1 MPKEVIM
8 PALGM
13 AQDEGVLLRWL
24 KREGEMV
31 QAGEPLME
39 VATDKVDVQVEAP
52 ASGLLTAV
60 TAREGDEIPVGQVI
74 GLIAAE
80 GEELPDPAAA
90 EQADEPVV
98 SPSSESRASHE
109 REASVGARG
118 GALLSMSPVAARMA
132 AEHGIDPAEVPAVG
146 GRVSKED
153 VEAHI
158 RSVGSGESNESQV
171 RGGCG
176 RDSSDRTLASP
187 KARRLARERGIEL
200 ASLVGSGPEG
210 AVLAADV
217 PLTAQPQPAPTELV
231 APDREPDRQAVS
243 RMWQIMA
250 QRLTESWTSA
260 PHFYLV
266 REVDAAQLMSW
277 RDLRTAGERTAGL
290 RAGERR
296 EKGQGCG
303 RKGSS
308 LTPHSSSLTPLKI
321 TYTDLLTK
329 LAALSLA
336 RFPRLNSF
344 WQDGAIVT
352 NPDISVGLAIA
363 VEEGLLVPVV
373 HNADRLPV
381 ADIAARRADLVAR
394 ANSGGLAP
402 HDFAGGTF
410 TISNL
415 GMYGVDAFNA
425 IVNPPQAAI
434 LAVGR
439 IADRV
444 VAVEGQPA
452 VRPMMTLTLSC
463 DHRAVDGVRAAQF
476 LDALAGLIE
485 EPLRAL

>member
-13 AQDEGVLLRWL
+13 AQDEGILLRWL
-24 KREGEMV
+24 KKEGEMV

-52 ASGLLTAV
+52 ATGMLTAV
-60 TAREGDEIPVGQVI
+60 TAQEGDEIPVGQVI

-80 GEELPDPAAA
+80 GEELPVRSTPAQAAA
-90 EQADEPVV
+90 KTDGPVA
-98 SPSSESRASHE
+98 SPSPESRAS
-109 REASVGARG
+109 
-118 GALLSMSPVAARMA
+118 SPVAARIA
-132 AEHGIDPAEVPAVG
+132 AEHGIDLSEVPAVG
-146 GRVSKED
+146 GRISKED

-158 RSVGSGESNESQV
+158 RSVGSGARV
-171 RGGCG
+171 
-176 RDSSDRTLASP
+176 LASP

-200 ASLVGSGPEG
+200 ASLAGSGPQG

-217 PLTAQPQPAPTELV
+217 PLAAAETPAAPAIREVEQQP
-231 APDREPDRQAVS
+231 VS

-250 QRLTESWTSA
+250 QRLTESWNSA

-266 REVDAAQLMSW
+266 REVDAGQLMNW
-277 RDLRTAGERTAGL
+277 RSLVAGDAADG
-290 RAGERR
+290 A
-296 EKGQGCG
+296 
-303 RKGSS
+303 
-308 LTPHSSSLTPLKI
+308 KI

-336 RFPRLNSF
+336 RFPRLNAS

-352 NPDISVGLAIA
+352 NPDINIGLAIA
-363 VEEGLLVPVV
+363 VEAGLLVPVV
-373 HNADRLPV
+373 HHADRLPV
-381 ADIAARRADLVAR
+381 EDIAARRAELVAG
-394 ANSGGLAP
+394 ANNGRLQP
-402 HDFAGGTF
+402 DDFAGGTF

-444 VAVEGQPA
+444 VAVDGQPA

-476 LDALAGLIE
+476 LNALVGLIE

>member
-1 MPKEVIM
+1 MAKEVIM

-24 KREGEMV
+24 KKEGEMV
-31 QAGEPLME
+31 TAGEPLME

-60 TAREGDEIPVGQVI
+60 TAKEGDEIPVGQVI
-74 GLIAAE
+74 AQIAAE
-80 GEELPDPAAA
+80 GEEVPSPQQASDPQEAAA
-90 EQADEPVV
+90 EDKPADPPL
-98 SPSSESRASHE
+98 PS
-109 REASVGARG
+109 
-118 GALLSMSPVAARMA
+118 SPVAARIA
-132 AEHGIDPAEVPAVG
+132 AEHGVDLSQVSAAG
-146 GRVSKED
+146 GRISKED

-158 RSVGSGESNESQV
+158 RAAGSGSRV
-171 RGGCG
+171 
-176 RDSSDRTLASP
+176 LASP
-187 KARRLARERGIEL
+187 KARRLARERGIDL
-200 ASLVGSGPEG
+200 ATLVGHGPEG

-217 PLTAQPQPAPTELV
+217 PMVADSQAEILPQPVPEVAATTDRAP
-231 APDREPDRQAVS
+231 AMEPETQSVS

-250 QRLTESWTSA
+250 QRLTDSWTSV

-266 REVDAAQLMSW
+266 RDVSAAQLMNW
-277 RDLRTAGERTAGL
+277 RTLLAAGAADG
-290 RAGERR
+290 A
-296 EKGQGCG
+296 
-303 RKGSS
+303 
-308 LTPHSSSLTPLKI
+308 KI
-321 TYTDLLTK
+321 TYTDMLTK
-329 LAALSLA
+329 LSALSLA

-344 WQDGAIVT
+344 WDDGKIVT
-352 NPDISVGLAIA
+352 NPDINVGLAIA
-363 VEEGLLVPVV
+363 VEDGLLVPVV
-373 HNADRLPV
+373 HSADRLRV
-381 ADIAARRADLVAR
+381 DEIAARRADLVGR
-394 ANSGGLAP
+394 ANSGGLVP
-402 HDFAGGTF
+402 NDFADGTF

-444 VAVEGQPA
+444 VAENGQPV

-476 LDALAGLIE
+476 LDALVGMIE

>member
-13 AQDEGVLLRWL
+13 AQDEGILLRWL
-24 KREGEMV
+24 KKEGEMV

-52 ASGLLTAV
+52 ATGMLTAV
-60 TAREGDEIPVGQVI
+60 TAQEGDEIPVGQVI

-80 GEELPDPAAA
+80 GEELPVRSTPAQAAA
-90 EQADEPVV
+90 KTDGPVA
-98 SPSSESRASHE
+98 SPSPESRAS
-109 REASVGARG
+109 
-118 GALLSMSPVAARMA
+118 SPVAARIA
-132 AEHGIDPAEVPAVG
+132 AEHGIDLSEVPAVG
-146 GRVSKED
+146 GRISKED

-158 RSVGSGESNESQV
+158 RSVGSGARV
-171 RGGCG
+171 
-176 RDSSDRTLASP
+176 LASP

-200 ASLVGSGPEG
+200 ASLAGSGPQG

-217 PLTAQPQPAPTELV
+217 PLAAAETPAAPAIREVEQQP
-231 APDREPDRQAVS
+231 VS

-250 QRLTESWTSA
+250 QRLTESWNSA

-266 REVDAAQLMSW
+266 REVDAGQLMNW
-277 RDLRTAGERTAGL
+277 RSLVAGDAADG
-290 RAGERR
+290 A
-296 EKGQGCG
+296 
-303 RKGSS
+303 
-308 LTPHSSSLTPLKI
+308 KI

-336 RFPRLNSF
+336 RFPRLNAS

-352 NPDISVGLAIA
+352 NPDINIGLAIA
-363 VEEGLLVPVV
+363 VEAGLLVPVV

-381 ADIAARRADLVAR
+381 EDIAVRRADLVAG
-394 ANSGGLAP
+394 ANNGRLQP
-402 HDFAGGTF
+402 DDFAGGTF

-434 LAVGR
+434 LAVAR
-439 IADRV
+439 ITDRV
-444 VAVEGQPA
+444 VAVDGQPA
-452 VRPMMTLTLSC
+452 VRPMLTLTLSC
-463 DHRAVDGVRAAQF
+463 DHRAVDGVMAAQF
-476 LDALAGLIE
+476 LDALAALIE

>member
-1 MPKEVIM
+1 MAKEVIM

-13 AQDEGVLLRWL
+13 AQDEGVLLRWF
-24 KREGEMV
+24 KKEGEMV
-31 QAGEPLME
+31 TAGEPLME
-39 VATDKVDVQVEAP
+39 VATDKVDVQVDAP

-60 TAREGDEIPVGQVI
+60 TAKEGDEIPVGQVI
-74 GLIAAE
+74 AQIAAE
-80 GEELPDPAAA
+80 GEELPAPQQASDP
-90 EQADEPVV
+90 V
-98 SPSSESRASHE
+98 
-109 REASVGARG
+109 EASAGDRPVDPP
-118 GALLSMSPVAARMA
+118 LPSSPVAARIA
-132 AEHGIDPAEVPAVG
+132 AEHGINLAEVSAAG
-146 GRVSKED
+146 GRISKED

-158 RSVGSGESNESQV
+158 RAADSGARV
-171 RGGCG
+171 
-176 RDSSDRTLASP
+176 LASP
-187 KARRLARERGIEL
+187 KARRLARERGIDL
-200 ASLVGSGPEG
+200 ATLVGNGPEG

-217 PLTAQPQPAPTELV
+217 PQTAQPQIESLPQPVPEVAATTDRAPA
-231 APDREPDRQAVS
+231 AMEPETQTVS

-250 QRLTESWTSA
+250 QRLTESWTSV

-266 REVDAAQLMSW
+266 REVNVAQLINW
-277 RDLRTAGERTAGL
+277 RTLLSTGAANGA
-290 RAGERR
+290 
-296 EKGQGCG
+296 
-303 RKGSS
+303 
-308 LTPHSSSLTPLKI
+308 KI
-321 TYTDLLTK
+321 TYTDMLTK

-344 WQDGAIVT
+344 WDDGKIVT
-352 NPDISVGLAIA
+352 NPDINVGLAIA

-373 HNADRLPV
+373 HSADRLRV
-381 ADIAARRADLVAR
+381 DEIAARRADLVAR
-394 ANSGGLAP
+394 ANSAGLLP
-402 HDFAGGTF
+402 DDFAGGTF

-444 VAVEGQPA
+444 VAENGQPA

-476 LDALAGLIE
+476 LDALVGMIE

>member
-24 KREGEMV
+24 KKEGEMV
-31 QAGEPLME
+31 TAGEPLME

-52 ASGLLTAV
+52 ASGTLTAV
-60 TAREGDEIPVGQVI
+60 TAQEGDEIPVGQVI
-74 GLIAAE
+74 AQIAAE
-80 GEELPDPAAA
+80 GEELPPAPPAAEPEDA
-90 EQADEPVV
+90 PDE
-98 SPSSESRASHE
+98 
-109 REASVGARG
+109 EASVSSS
-118 GALLSMSPVAARMA
+118 LPSSPVAARIA
-132 AEHGIDPAEVPAVG
+132 AEHGVDLANVQAAG
-146 GRVSKED
+146 GRISKED

-158 RSVGSGESNESQV
+158 RSLSTGPRV
-171 RGGCG
+171 
-176 RDSSDRTLASP
+176 LASP
-187 KARRLARERGIEL
+187 KARRLARERGVDL
-200 ASLVGSGPEG
+200 ASLAGSGPEG

-217 PLTAQPQPAPTELV
+217 PLSAQPVPV
-231 APDREPDRQAVS
+231 APLAERPPSAVEPETQPVS

-250 QRLTESWTSA
+250 DRLTASWTSV

-266 REVDAAQLMSW
+266 REVNADQLINWRTILSSGAA
-277 RDLRTAGERTAGL
+277 DGA
-290 RAGERR
+290 
-296 EKGQGCG
+296 
-303 RKGSS
+303 
-308 LTPHSSSLTPLKI
+308 KI

-336 RFPRLNSF
+336 RFPRLNAF
-344 WQDGAIVT
+344 WDDGKIVT
-352 NPDISVGLAIA
+352 NPEINVGLAIA
-363 VEEGLLVPVV
+363 VEDGLLVPVV
-373 HNADRLPV
+373 HNADRLRV
-381 ADIAARRADLVAR
+381 EEIAAHRADLVAR
-394 ANSGGLAP
+394 AGSGGLTA
-402 HDFAGGTF
+402 DNFASGTF

-444 VAVEGQPA
+444 VAVDGQPA

-476 LDALAGLIE
+476 FDALIGMIE

>member
-13 AQDEGVLLRWL
+13 AQDEGILLRWL
-24 KREGEMV
+24 KKEGEMV

-52 ASGLLTAV
+52 ATGMLTAV
-60 TAREGDEIPVGQVI
+60 TAQEGDEIPVGQVI

-80 GEELPDPAAA
+80 GEELPVRSTPAQAAA
-90 EQADEPVV
+90 KTDGPVA
-98 SPSSESRASHE
+98 SPSPESRAS
-109 REASVGARG
+109 
-118 GALLSMSPVAARMA
+118 SPVAARIA
-132 AEHGIDPAEVPAVG
+132 AEHGIDLSEVPAVG
-146 GRVSKED
+146 GRISKED

-158 RSVGSGESNESQV
+158 RSVGSGARV
-171 RGGCG
+171 
-176 RDSSDRTLASP
+176 LASP

-200 ASLVGSGPEG
+200 ASLAGSGPQG

-217 PLTAQPQPAPTELV
+217 PLAAAETPAAPAIREVEHQP
-231 APDREPDRQAVS
+231 VS

-250 QRLTESWTSA
+250 QRLTESWNSA

-266 REVDAAQLMSW
+266 REVDAGQLMNW
-277 RDLRTAGERTAGL
+277 R
-290 RAGERR
+290 
-296 EKGQGCG
+296 
-303 RKGSS
+303 S
-308 LTPHSSSLTPLKI
+308 LVGGDAADGAKI

-336 RFPRLNSF
+336 RFPRLNAS

-352 NPDISVGLAIA
+352 NPDINIGLAIA
-363 VEEGLLVPVV
+363 VEAGLLVPVV
-373 HNADRLPV
+373 HHADRLPV
-381 ADIAARRADLVAR
+381 EDIAARRADLVAG
-394 ANSGGLAP
+394 ANSGRLQP
-402 HDFAGGTF
+402 DDFAGGTF

-444 VAVEGQPA
+444 VAVDGQPA

-476 LDALAGLIE
+476 LNALVGLIE

>member
-24 KREGEMV
+24 KKEGEMV
-31 QAGEPLME
+31 TAGEPLME

-60 TAREGDEIPVGQVI
+60 TAQEGDEIPVGQVI

-80 GEELPDPAAA
+80 GEELPAAP
-90 EQADEPVV
+90 QAADSKAAPTEEP
-98 SPSSESRASHE
+98 
-109 REASVGARG
+109 G
-118 GALLSMSPVAARMA
+118 GASSLPSSPVAARIA
-132 AEHGIDPAEVPAVG
+132 AEHGIDLANVQASG
-146 GRVSKED
+146 GRISKED

-158 RSVGSGESNESQV
+158 RSASSAGSGKRV
-171 RGGCG
+171 
-176 RDSSDRTLASP
+176 LASP
-187 KARRLARERGIEL
+187 KARRLAQERGIDL
-200 ASLVGSGPEG
+200 ASLVGSGPGG

-217 PLTAQPQPAPTELV
+217 PQSAQPVPVAPPIAEPAPSAV
-231 APDREPDRQAVS
+231 EPETQPVS

-250 QRLTESWTSA
+250 ERLTASWNSV

-266 REVDAAQLMSW
+266 REVNADQLMHW
-277 RDLRTAGERTAGL
+277 RTVLSS
-290 RAGERR
+290 
-296 EKGQGCG
+296 
-303 RKGSS
+303 GSS
-308 LTPHSSSLTPLKI
+308 DGAKI

-344 WQDGAIVT
+344 WDDGKIVT
-352 NPDISVGLAIA
+352 NPDINVGLAVA
-363 VEEGLLVPVV
+363 VEDGLLVPVV
-373 HNADRLPV
+373 HNADRLRV
-381 ADIAARRADLVAR
+381 EEIAARRADLVAR
-394 ANSGGLAP
+394 AGSGGLTP
-402 HDFAGGTF
+402 DDFSGGTF

-415 GMYGVDAFNA
+415 GMFGVDAFNA

-444 VAVEGQPA
+444 VAVDGQPA
-452 VRPMMTLTLSC
+452 VRPMTTLTLSC

-476 LDALAGLIE
+476 LDALVGMIE

>member
-13 AQDEGVLLRWL
+13 AQDEGILLRWL
-24 KREGEMV
+24 KKEGEMV

-52 ASGLLTAV
+52 ATGMLTAV
-60 TAREGDEIPVGQVI
+60 TAQEGDEIPVGQVI

-80 GEELPDPAAA
+80 GEELPVRSTPAQAAA
-90 EQADEPVV
+90 KTDGPVA
-98 SPSSESRASHE
+98 SPSPESRAS
-109 REASVGARG
+109 
-118 GALLSMSPVAARMA
+118 SPVAARIA
-132 AEHGIDPAEVPAVG
+132 AEHGIDLSEVPAVG
-146 GRVSKED
+146 GRISKED

-158 RSVGSGESNESQV
+158 RSVGSGARV
-171 RGGCG
+171 
-176 RDSSDRTLASP
+176 LASP

-200 ASLVGSGPEG
+200 ASLAGSGPQG

-217 PLTAQPQPAPTELV
+217 PLAAAETPAAPAIREVEQQP
-231 APDREPDRQAVS
+231 VS

-250 QRLTESWTSA
+250 QRLTESWNSA

-266 REVDAAQLMSW
+266 REVDAGQLMNW
-277 RDLRTAGERTAGL
+277 RSLVAGDAADG
-290 RAGERR
+290 A
-296 EKGQGCG
+296 
-303 RKGSS
+303 
-308 LTPHSSSLTPLKI
+308 KI

-336 RFPRLNSF
+336 RFPRLNAS

-352 NPDISVGLAIA
+352 NPDINIGLAIA
-363 VEEGLLVPVV
+363 VEAGLLVPVV

-381 ADIAARRADLVAR
+381 EDIAVRRADLVAG
-394 ANSGGLAP
+394 ANNGRLQP
-402 HDFAGGTF
+402 DDFAGGTF

-444 VAVEGQPA
+444 VAVDGQPA

-476 LDALAGLIE
+476 LDALVGMIE

>member
-13 AQDEGVLLRWL
+13 AQDEGILLRWL
-24 KREGEMV
+24 KKEGEMV

-52 ASGLLTAV
+52 ATGMLTAV
-60 TAREGDEIPVGQVI
+60 TAQEGDEIPVGQVI

-80 GEELPDPAAA
+80 GEELPVRSTPAQAAA
-90 EQADEPVV
+90 KTDGPVA
-98 SPSSESRASHE
+98 SPSPESRAS
-109 REASVGARG
+109 
-118 GALLSMSPVAARMA
+118 SPVAARIA
-132 AEHGIDPAEVPAVG
+132 AEHGIDLSEVPAVG
-146 GRVSKED
+146 GRISKED

-158 RSVGSGESNESQV
+158 RSVGSGARV
-171 RGGCG
+171 
-176 RDSSDRTLASP
+176 LASP

-200 ASLVGSGPEG
+200 ASLAGSGPQG

-217 PLTAQPQPAPTELV
+217 PLAAAETPAAPAIREVEHQP
-231 APDREPDRQAVS
+231 VS

-250 QRLTESWTSA
+250 QRLTESWNSA

-266 REVDAAQLMSW
+266 REVDAGQLMNW
-277 RDLRTAGERTAGL
+277 R
-290 RAGERR
+290 
-296 EKGQGCG
+296 
-303 RKGSS
+303 S
-308 LTPHSSSLTPLKI
+308 LVGGDAADGAKI

-336 RFPRLNSF
+336 RFPRLNAS

-352 NPDISVGLAIA
+352 NPDINIGLAIA
-363 VEEGLLVPVV
+363 VEAGLLVPVV
-373 HNADRLPV
+373 HHADRLPV
-381 ADIAARRADLVAR
+381 EDIAARRADLVAG
-394 ANSGGLAP
+394 ANNGRLQP
-402 HDFAGGTF
+402 DDFAGGTF

-444 VAVEGQPA
+444 VAVDGQPA
-452 VRPMMTLTLSC
+452 VR
-463 DHRAVDGVRAAQF
+463 R
-476 LDALAGLIE
+476 
-485 EPLRAL
+485 

>member
-1 MPKEVIM
+1 M

-24 KREGEMV
+24 KKEGEMV

-52 ASGLLTAV
+52 ASGVLTAV
-60 TAREGDEIPVGQVI
+60 TAQEGDEIPVGQVM

-80 GEELPDPAAA
+80 GEELPAPSAPA
-90 EQADEPVV
+90 QATDKPDETVV
-98 SPSSESRASHE
+98 APPSESRAS
-109 REASVGARG
+109 
-118 GALLSMSPVAARMA
+118 SPVAARMA
-132 AEHGIDPAEVPAVG
+132 AEHGIDLSEVAAVG
-146 GRVSKED
+146 ERISKED
-153 VEAHI
+153 VEVHI
-158 RSVGSGESNESQV
+158 RSVDSG
-171 RGGCG
+171 G
-176 RDSSDRTLASP
+176 RVLASP

-200 ASLVGSGPEG
+200 ASLVGSGPQG

-217 PLTAQPQPAPTELV
+217 PLTAPQPQAAPTAVSDTPAQLDGALAE
-231 APDREPDRQAVS
+231 REPEQPTVS
-243 RMWQIMA
+243 RIWRIMA
-250 QRLTESWTSA
+250 QRLTESWTSV

-266 REVDAAQLMSW
+266 REVHVAQLMNW
-277 RDLRTAGERTAGL
+277 RDLLASDAAGGA
-290 RAGERR
+290 
-296 EKGQGCG
+296 
-303 RKGSS
+303 
-308 LTPHSSSLTPLKI
+308 KI

-344 WQDGAIVT
+344 WRDGAIIT
-352 NPDISVGLAIA
+352 NADANIGLAIA
-363 VEEGLLVPVV
+363 VEDGLLVPVV
-373 HNADRLPV
+373 HNADRLRV
-381 ADIAARRADLVAR
+381 DDIAVRRADLVAR
-394 ANSGGLAP
+394 ANSGGLLP
-402 HDFAGGTF
+402 DDFAGGTF

-444 VAVEGQPA
+444 VAVDGQPA

-476 LDALAGLIE
+476 LDALAGMIE

>member
-31 QAGEPLME
+31 EAGEPLME

-52 ASGLLTAV
+52 ASGVLTAV
-60 TAREGDEIPVGQVI
+60 TAQEGDEIPVGQVI

-80 GEELPDPAAA
+80 GEELPPAAPPTPTGDTP
-90 EQADEPVV
+90 DESTAAP
-98 SPSSESRASHE
+98 PAESRPS
-109 REASVGARG
+109 
-118 GALLSMSPVAARMA
+118 SPVAARMA
-132 AEHGIDPAEVPAVG
+132 AEHGIDLSQ
-146 GRVSKED
+146 VSSSGERISRED
-153 VEAHI
+153 VEAHL
-158 RSVGSGESNESQV
+158 RSAASVGRV
-171 RGGCG
+171 
-176 RDSSDRTLASP
+176 LASP
-187 KARRLARERGIEL
+187 KARRLARERGVDL
-200 ASLVGSGPEG
+200 ASLAGSGPEG

-217 PLTAQPQPAPTELV
+217 PLEAQPVPSAPQPVPVLA
-231 APDREPDRQAVS
+231 QAEQQPVS

-250 QRLTESWTSA
+250 QRLTESWNSV

-266 REVDAAQLMSW
+266 REVDAGQLLSW
-277 RDLRTAGERTAGL
+277 RDLLAAG
-290 RAGERR
+290 GEGAA
-296 EKGQGCG
+296 KV
-303 RKGSS
+303 
-308 LTPHSSSLTPLKI
+308 TF
-321 TYTDLLTK
+321 TDLLTK

-336 RFPRLNSF
+336 AHPRLNSF
-344 WQDGAIVT
+344 WQDGAILT
-352 NPDISVGLAIA
+352 NPDVNVGLAVA

-373 HNADRLPV
+373 HNADQLRV
-381 ADIAARRADLVAR
+381 EEIAVRRADLVAR
-394 ANSGGLAP
+394 AGQGALQPN
-402 HDFAGGTF
+402 DFAGGTF

-415 GMYGVDAFNA
+415 GMFGVDAFNA

-444 VAVEGQPA
+444 VAVDGQPA

-476 LDALAGLIE
+476 LDALVGLIE

>member
-13 AQDEGVLLRWL
+13 AQDQGVLLRWL
-24 KREGEMV
+24 KKEGEMV
-31 QAGEPLME
+31 TAGEPLME
-39 VATDKVDVQVEAP
+39 VATDKVDVQVDAP

-60 TAREGDEIPVGQVI
+60 TAQEGDEIPVGQVI

-80 GEELPDPAAA
+80 GEELPAVQG
-90 EQADEPVV
+90 ER
-98 SPSSESRASHE
+98 SPKDAPESEKS
-109 REASVGARG
+109 G
-118 GALLSMSPVAARMA
+118 GPPLPSSPVAARIA
-132 AEHGIDPAEVPAVG
+132 AEHGIDLANVQAAG
-146 GRVSKED
+146 GRISKED

-158 RSVGSGESNESQV
+158 RSANSGSRV
-171 RGGCG
+171 
-176 RDSSDRTLASP
+176 LASP

-200 ASLVGSGPEG
+200 ATLVGSGPEG

-217 PLTAQPQPAPTELV
+217 PLAAQPQAESIPQPIPATAYS
-231 APDREPDRQAVS
+231 APAAREPEQQTVS

-250 QRLTESWTSA
+250 QRLTESWTSV

-266 REVDAAQLMSW
+266 REVNVAQLINW
-277 RDLRTAGERTAGL
+277 RTLLSTDPASGA
-290 RAGERR
+290 
-296 EKGQGCG
+296 
-303 RKGSS
+303 
-308 LTPHSSSLTPLKI
+308 KI
-321 TYTDLLTK
+321 TYTDMLTK

-344 WQDGAIVT
+344 WDDGKIVT
-352 NPDISVGLAIA
+352 NPDINVGLAIA
-363 VEEGLLVPVV
+363 VEDGLLVPVV
-373 HNADRLPV
+373 HSADRLRV
-381 ADIAARRADLVAR
+381 DEIAARRADLVAR
-394 ANSGGLAP
+394 ANGAALLP
-402 HDFAGGTF
+402 DDFAGGTF

-444 VAVEGQPA
+444 VAVDGQPA

-476 LDALAGLIE
+476 LDALVGMIE

>member
-1 MPKEVIM
+1 MAKEVIM

-13 AQDEGVLLRWL
+13 AQDEGVLLRWF
-24 KREGEMV
+24 KKEGEMV
-31 QAGEPLME
+31 TAGEPLME
-39 VATDKVDVQVEAP
+39 VATDKVDVQVDAP

-60 TAREGDEIPVGQVI
+60 TAKEGDEIPVGQVI
-74 GLIAAE
+74 AQIAAE
-80 GEELPDPAAA
+80 GEELPAPQQASDP
-90 EQADEPVV
+90 V
-98 SPSSESRASHE
+98 
-109 REASVGARG
+109 EASAGDRPVDPP
-118 GALLSMSPVAARMA
+118 LPSSPVAARIA
-132 AEHGIDPAEVPAVG
+132 AEHGINLAEVSAAG
-146 GRVSKED
+146 GRISKED

-158 RSVGSGESNESQV
+158 RAADSGARV
-171 RGGCG
+171 
-176 RDSSDRTLASP
+176 LASP
-187 KARRLARERGIEL
+187 KARRLARERGIDL
-200 ASLVGSGPEG
+200 ATLVGNGPEG

-217 PLTAQPQPAPTELV
+217 PQTAQPQIESLPQPVPEVAATTDRAPA
-231 APDREPDRQAVS
+231 AMEPETQAVS

-250 QRLTESWTSA
+250 QRLTESWNSV

-266 REVDAAQLMSW
+266 REVNVAQLINW
-277 RDLRTAGERTAGL
+277 RTLLSTDPASGA
-290 RAGERR
+290 
-296 EKGQGCG
+296 
-303 RKGSS
+303 
-308 LTPHSSSLTPLKI
+308 KI
-321 TYTDLLTK
+321 TYTDMLTK

-344 WQDGAIVT
+344 WDDGKIVT
-352 NPDISVGLAIA
+352 NPDINVGLAIA

-373 HNADRLPV
+373 HSADRLRV
-381 ADIAARRADLVAR
+381 DEIAARRADLVAR
-394 ANSGGLAP
+394 ANSAGLLP
-402 HDFAGGTF
+402 DDFAGGTF

-444 VAVEGQPA
+444 VAENGQPA

-476 LDALAGLIE
+476 LDALVGMIE

>member
-13 AQDEGVLLRWL
+13 AQDEGILLRWL
-24 KREGEMV
+24 KKEGEMV

-52 ASGLLTAV
+52 ATGMLTAV
-60 TAREGDEIPVGQVI
+60 TAQEGDEIPVGQVI

-80 GEELPDPAAA
+80 GEELPVRSTPAQAAA
-90 EQADEPVV
+90 KTDGPVA
-98 SPSSESRASHE
+98 SPSPESRAS
-109 REASVGARG
+109 
-118 GALLSMSPVAARMA
+118 SPVAARIA
-132 AEHGIDPAEVPAVG
+132 AEHGIDLSEVPAVG
-146 GRVSKED
+146 GRISKED

-158 RSVGSGESNESQV
+158 RSVGSGARV
-171 RGGCG
+171 
-176 RDSSDRTLASP
+176 LASP

-200 ASLVGSGPEG
+200 ASLAGSGPQG

-217 PLTAQPQPAPTELV
+217 PLAAAETPAAPAIREVEQQP
-231 APDREPDRQAVS
+231 VS

-250 QRLTESWTSA
+250 QRLTESWNSA

-266 REVDAAQLMSW
+266 REVDAGQLMNW
-277 RDLRTAGERTAGL
+277 RSLVAGDAADG
-290 RAGERR
+290 A
-296 EKGQGCG
+296 
-303 RKGSS
+303 
-308 LTPHSSSLTPLKI
+308 KI

-336 RFPRLNSF
+336 RFPRLNAS

-352 NPDISVGLAIA
+352 NPDINIGLAIA
-363 VEEGLLVPVV
+363 VEAGLLVPVV
-373 HNADRLPV
+373 HHADRLPV
-381 ADIAARRADLVAR
+381 EDIAVRRADLVAG
-394 ANSGGLAP
+394 ASSGRLQP
-402 HDFAGGTF
+402 DDFAGGTF

-444 VAVEGQPA
+444 VAVDGQPA

-476 LDALAGLIE
+476 LNALVGLIE

>member
-31 QAGEPLME
+31 EAGEPLME

-52 ASGLLTAV
+52 ASGVLTAV
-60 TAREGDEIPVGQVI
+60 TAQEGDEIPVGQVI

-80 GEELPDPAAA
+80 GEELPPAPDTA
-90 EQADEPVV
+90 QTNVKPDESAVAP
-98 SPSSESRASHE
+98 PPDTRAP
-109 REASVGARG
+109 
-118 GALLSMSPVAARMA
+118 SPVAARMA
-132 AEHGIDPAEVPAVG
+132 AEHGIDLSEVSTSG
-146 GRVSKED
+146 ERISKED
-153 VEAHI
+153 VEAHL
-158 RSVGSGESNESQV
+158 RTAVPVGRV
-171 RGGCG
+171 
-176 RDSSDRTLASP
+176 LASP
-187 KARRLARERGIEL
+187 KARRLARERGVDL
-200 ASLVGSGPEG
+200 ASLAGSGPQG

-217 PLTAQPQPAPTELV
+217 PLEAPAVLTAPLPEPALGQPEQQP
-231 APDREPDRQAVS
+231 VS

-250 QRLTESWTSA
+250 QRLTESWNSV

-266 REVDAAQLMSW
+266 REVDAGQLMNW
-277 RDLRTAGERTAGL
+277 RDLLSADGEVAAKVTF
-290 RAGERR
+290 
-296 EKGQGCG
+296 
-303 RKGSS
+303 
-308 LTPHSSSLTPLKI
+308 
-321 TYTDLLTK
+321 TDLLTK

-336 RFPRLNSF
+336 AYPRLNSF
-344 WQDGAIVT
+344 WQDGVILT
-352 NPDISVGLAIA
+352 NPNVNIGLAVA

-373 HNADRLPV
+373 HNADRLRV
-381 ADIAARRADLVAR
+381 EEIAACRADLVAR
-394 ANSGGLAP
+394 ANNGALQP
-402 HDFAGGTF
+402 NDFAGGTF

-439 IADRV
+439 IAERV
-444 VAVEGQPA
+444 VALDGQPA

-476 LDALAGLIE
+476 LDALVGLVE